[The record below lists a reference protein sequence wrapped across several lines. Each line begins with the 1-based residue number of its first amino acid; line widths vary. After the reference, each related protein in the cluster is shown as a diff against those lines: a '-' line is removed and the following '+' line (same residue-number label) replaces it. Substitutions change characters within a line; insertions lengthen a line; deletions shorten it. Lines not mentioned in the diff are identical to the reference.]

1 MKAIAAWVA
10 IASLYIAGMVL
21 NDVADAAIDAV
32 ERPQRPIPSGRIPRR
47 RAAMLA
53 VALLL
58 AGLGVLATISF
69 AAVAFGSILVAAI
82 IFYDLI
88 HARIPGSVILMGLCR
103 GMVYVVGAMAIVW
116 TPNWSVL
123 GPLAGALAMYTI
135 CFSIIARSE
144 NQAQLDQRRWIAPL
158 LPFLAVT
165 PVLVLHPA
173 NWPWVIVPLALVFGW
188 LARAVGMVFAS
199 PPRTREAV
207 MVWLSGMCL
216 IDALYL
222 ALLDRPLLA
231 LLAMVCFGVTIVS
244 QRRIAAT

>member
-1 MKAIAAWVA
+1 MM
-10 IASLYIAGMVL
+10 SRMP
-21 NDVADAAIDAV
+21 
-32 ERPQRPIPSGRIPRR
+32 RSMRSSGRSGRFHPEESPV
-47 RAAMLA
+47 AATAMLA

-165 PVLVLHPA
+165 TGA
-173 NWPWVIVPLALVFGW
+173 GAASCKLALGDRAAGPVFGW

-231 LLAMVCFGVTIVS
+231 LLAKVCFGVTIVS